1 LLSLFYCFEN
11 CDGEPF
17 HFVVAKTVAA
27 PSAGAAKDL
36 GGEDVRTTESPSSR
50 EPPIE
55 VEAALTRETSMLDI
69 ALASGRGGSI
79 SHEAVCGLLTECLQD
94 VSFAILTMSYLFS
107 CCYVFTFSCFC
118 I

>member
-1 LLSLFYCFEN
+1 LLSLFYCFKN

-17 HFVVAKTVAA
+17 NFAIAKMVAA

-36 GGEDVRTTESPSSR
+36 GGEGVRTTESPSSW

-55 VEAALTRETSMLDI
+55 VKAALACKTNVLDI
-69 ALASGRGGSI
+69 ALALGRRRTI
-79 SHEAVCGLLTECLQD
+79 NHNIVCGLLTECLQD
-94 VSFAILTMSYLFS
+94 TSFTILALSYLFAR
-107 CCYVFTFSCFC
+107 CWVFTFSCFR